1 MKLKDLVLGLIVLLI
16 IYLVY
21 IWFFTD
27 STKAYLIS
35 SVVDASVPEKIS
47 SSELPKRLTNDFT
60 YSFWIYI
67 NSWETDSGKNKV
79 IIQRG
84 DGVAPNKGIKIY
96 LTKYVNNLKIDIP
109 MIPTTSSSST
119 SSSSSDYQSTD
130 SNNCEI
136 KNIPLQRWVC
146 ITISVNNRSSDLYL
160 DGKLVNTCV
169 YSGVI
174 SDCGEDAN
182 LPINICSKSTNTPPS
197 EERNGYNG
205 SISNVLYYARAVNPR
220 EAYSI
225 YRQGPG
231 GGNTLLNI
239 LNKYGLKFSFMSHG
253 KEIHH
258 VQI

>member
-35 SVVDASVPEKIS
+35 SVTDASLPATQIPS
-47 SSELPKRLTNDFT
+47 SDLPKRLTNDFT

-67 NSWETDSGKNKV
+67 NSWQTGADKKKV
-79 IIQRG
+79 IIRRG
-84 DGVAPNKGIKIY
+84 NNENEGIKIY
-96 LTKYVNNLKIDIP
+96 LTQYVNNLKIEMP
-109 MIPTTSSSST
+109 MISSNPGSGG
-119 SSSSSDYQSTD
+119 
-130 SNNCEI
+130 SNNYKIDANKNCEI
-136 KNIPLQRWVC
+136 KNIPLQRWVN
-146 ITISVNNRSSDLYL
+146 ITVSVNNRSSDLYL

-174 SDCGEDAN
+174 SDCGEDAT
-182 LPINICSKSTNTPPS
+182 LPINICSTGNANPS
-197 EERNGYNG
+197 KDEKDGYDG

-231 GGNTLLNI
+231 GGNSLINI
-239 LNKYGLKFSFMSHG
+239 LNRYGLKFSFMSHG
-253 KEIHH
+253 KEIHNI
-258 VQI
+258 QI

>member
-27 STKAYLIS
+27 KTKYYLIS
-35 SVVDASVPEKIS
+35 SVTDASIPATPILH
-47 SSELPKRLTNDFT
+47 SELPKRLTNDFT

-84 DGVAPNKGIKIY
+84 DGVALNKGIKIY
-96 LTKYVNNLKIDIP
+96 LTKYVNNLKIDMPIIP
-109 MIPTTSSSST
+109 PNQDS
-119 SSSSSDYQSTD
+119 YQID
-130 SNNCEI
+130 ANKNCEI

-182 LPINICSKSTNTPPS
+182 LPINICSKSTNTSPA

>member
-1 MKLKDLVLGLIVLLI
+1 MPI
-16 IYLVY
+16 IKKP
-21 IWFFTD
+21 
-27 STKAYLIS
+27 S
-35 SVVDASVPEKIS
+35 
-47 SSELPKRLTNDFT
+47 NT
-60 YSFWIYI
+60 Y
-67 NSWETDSGKNKV
+67 N
-79 IIQRG
+79 
-84 DGVAPNKGIKIY
+84 
-96 LTKYVNNLKIDIP
+96 ID
-109 MIPTTSSSST
+109 TATEC
-119 SSSSSDYQSTD
+119 
-130 SNNCEI
+130 NI

-182 LPINICSKSTNTPPS
+182 LPINICTKSTNTD
-197 EERNGYNG
+197 EKDGYNG